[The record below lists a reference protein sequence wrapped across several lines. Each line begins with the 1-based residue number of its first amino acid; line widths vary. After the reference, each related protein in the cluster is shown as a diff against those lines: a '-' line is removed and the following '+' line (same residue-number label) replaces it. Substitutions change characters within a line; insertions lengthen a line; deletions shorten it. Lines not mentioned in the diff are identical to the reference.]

1 MAMPFEPEEIDD
13 LDDSLLDTMDQ
24 EEMVDFRDQLQETLD
39 QMMTWEPD
47 PDRNE
52 DSYYEWQDRVNVLQ
66 DLIDVIDMR
75 TE

>member
-1 MAMPFEPEEIDD
+1 
-13 LDDSLLDTMDQ
+13 MDQ

-52 DSYYEWQDRVNVLQ
+52 DAYYEWQDRVNVLQ